1 MDGKLEGEDE
11 GYCARGE
18 GDAATSKAAETVKEG
33 TSKAAEVVKSAS
45 KMAKET
51 GQKLKETVVGTAE
64 DGVRAMRAKP
74 REVEVG

>member
-1 MDGKLEGEDE
+1 MDGKLEGEE
-11 GYCARGE
+11 QT
-18 GDAATSKAAETVKEG
+18 DAATSKAAETVK
-33 TSKAAEVVKSAS
+33 AEAVKSAS